1 MLGADQAYE
10 GLYGHGQAPP
20 SVHSSHGGRM
30 FQQGMRYLEEFTS
43 KQLVFI
49 LFSIHTIDSINSID
63 DFFPFE

>member
-30 FQQGMRYLEEFTS
+30 FQQGMRFLDEFTV
-43 KQLVFI
+43 L

-63 DFFPFE
+63 NFFPFE